1 MRNIFIFF
9 ATVLTIAVTIGSFVS
24 LDDVQVVPEQFS
36 DKFIHTFTYC
46 LLALSWLM
54 GFKQKAQELKYRILI
69 SGIVFFYGIIIEV
82 LQGVVTNN
90 RQSDLYDIF
99 ANLAG
104 IALSFV
110 IFNII
115 FQKKPMN

>member
-1 MRNIFIFF
+1 MRNFFIYF
-9 ATVLTIAVTIGSFVS
+9 ATVLTIAVTVGSFVS
-24 LDDVQVVPEQFS
+24 LDSVQVMPEQFS
-36 DKFIHTFTYC
+36 DKFVHTFTYC
-46 LLALSWLM
+46 LLAISWLM
-54 GFKQKAQELKYRILI
+54 GFKQKAQELKYSVLI

-82 LQGVVTNN
+82 LQGVITNN

-104 IALSFV
+104 IVLSFV
-110 IFNII
+110 FFNII